1 METALKLYSL
11 EYNQAKT
18 YVVAIL
24 FILGNIAFPQVCHT
38 VHFGGPTWLP
48 IYLFTLIGAYK

>member
-24 FILGNIAFPQVCHT
+24 FILGNIAFPQVAIQ
-38 VHFGGPTWLP
+38 FILGGRLGCPF
-48 IYLFTLIGAYK
+48 IYLP